1 MFDQAQYDE
10 QLGLITKIADSLQA
24 DATVVFARNDP
35 LSAHILVRR
44 RPQSIESLTEIRCG
58 VLGNVDSGKSTL
70 LGVLTKNVLDDGRG
84 KARVHLFKHK
94 HEIETGRTSSVGLEI
109 LGFDSKSQ
117 AITETGKQKLGWED
131 ICRKAS
137 KVISF
142 MDLAGHEKYLKTTT
156 FGLTGSCPDF
166 IMLMIGANAGVIGMT
181 KEHLGLAL
189 ALNIPVFAVIT
200 KIDMCPPNILENT
213 IKQLSQVLKS
223 NGCRKIPMFVNSA
236 NDVLLSANNFV
247 SERVC
252 PIFQISNVT
261 GAGIDLLKM
270 FLNLLK
276 GCSDTKYATNMP
288 AEYLITDTFSVP
300 GVGTVVS
307 GIVSAGVINLGDT
320 LVLGPDSTGAFTPTV
335 VKSIQR
341 KRCNVLYASA
351 VQTAT
356 FALKKVKRSSV
367 RKGMVLVSKELAP
380 KAVMEFDA
388 EIVVLY
394 HSTTIGARYQAML
407 HCYGVRQTV
416 KLVGLGETILRTG
429 DRAVVRFRFISHPEY
444 MKLGARLI
452 FREGN
457 RI

>member
-1 MFDQAQYDE
+1 
-10 QLGLITKIADSLQA
+10 
-24 DATVVFARNDP
+24 
-35 LSAHILVRR
+35 
-44 RPQSIESLTEIRCG
+44 
-58 VLGNVDSGKSTL
+58 
-70 LGVLTKNVLDDGRG
+70 
-84 KARVHLFKHK
+84 
-94 HEIETGRTSSVGLEI
+94 
-109 LGFDSKSQ
+109 
-117 AITETGKQKLGWED
+117 
-131 ICRKAS
+131 
-137 KVISF
+137 
-142 MDLAGHEKYLKTTT
+142 
-156 FGLTGSCPDF
+156 
-166 IMLMIGANAGVIGMT
+166 MLMIGANAGVIGMT